1 MEFVIPAWSPWT
13 RADTEILEKIQMRA
27 VNHISG
33 LQGRSYEEKLKE
45 LGLESLESKREMLD
59 LIQTFKILNGN

>member
-45 LGLESLESKREMLD
+45 LGLESLESRREMLD